1 MKGFTTSGPR
11 PEHRP
16 ASVVIAGTA
25 LLLGFLAYLLV
36 QHWQVFPYNDD
47 WGYATLT
54 YISEQKGFH
63 GQGFSQWQL
72 VSFLHD
78 EYLRWSGRFFP
89 FFLQINLFKLGL
101 DAVRLVQAFVI
112 LLIVCLSV
120 KLTPVGRLRTPWLL
134 VPMLYFMALPEFSV
148 LGGLYWFSAS
158 IAYVW
163 GIAVFMLALWRL
175 RVAGRLDGVAGL
187 LLGIAALFHEQMAV
201 AMVAFAGG
209 LALLALWDAERPR
222 ALVLPLALR
231 CMPVLAGACLVIL
244 APGNF
249 ARKAQSSY
257 ISDDMLTNVLT
268 SARSLAHFL
277 LDENGG
283 HWVLGFMAV
292 SLLVFAG
299 QGMARAGWSGRARL
313 AAWLGV
319 PLVLGLAWLVSF
331 LLFTLLL
338 MTLYGVVLLL
348 CRHQRDDGDLLVC
361 TYLAALASLVLLLLA
376 PVVAGRSLL
385 IFYFLMMWPVTRAF
399 VALADLP
406 RGRTLVVLALLVAA
420 PAALDNA
427 ADILAGYLAN
437 REANLANDAKLRAYH
452 NDLYAGRNP
461 GDSVVL
467 EKLPAPRYAET
478 MPYDRP
484 LIETWMKKYYDIPLE
499 TRFVWENS
507 GN

>member
-1 MKGFTTSGPR
+1 MTLDPGY
-11 PEHRP
+11 HRP
-16 ASVVIAGTA
+16 ASVFIAGTG
-25 LLLGFLAYLLV
+25 LLLGFAVYLLL

-54 YISEQKGFH
+54 YTSEQTGFH

-78 EYLRWSGRFFP
+78 EYLGWSGRFFP
-89 FFLQINLFKLGL
+89 FFLQINLFKVGL
-101 DAVRLVQAFVI
+101 DAVRLTQTFVI

-120 KLTPVGRLRTPWLL
+120 KLTPVRRVRSPWLL
-134 VPMLYFMALPEFSV
+134 VPMLYFMALPAFSV
-148 LGGLYWFSAS
+148 LGGLYWFSAL

-163 GIAVFMLALWRL
+163 GVAVFLLALWRV
-175 RVAGRLDGVAGL
+175 RVAGGLDGVAGV
-187 LLGIAALFHEQMAV
+187 LLGVAALFHEQMAL

-209 LALLALWDAERPR
+209 LALLELFDAERPR
-222 ALVLPLALR
+222 ALLLPLVLR

-257 ISDDMLTNVLT
+257 ASDNMLNNVLI
-268 SARSLAHFL
+268 SARSIAHYL
-277 LDENGG
+277 LDASSG

-319 PLVLGLAWLVSF
+319 PLVLSVASLFSF

-338 MTLYGVVLLL
+338 ISLYGVVLLL
-348 CRHQRDDGDLLVC
+348 CRRHREDGNLLLC
-361 TYLAALASLVLLLLA
+361 AYLAALASLVLLLVA

-385 IFYFLMMWPVTRAF
+385 IFYFLMLWPVTRAF
-399 VALADLP
+399 VALGSLP
-406 RGRTLVVLALLVAA
+406 RGRILVTVALAAAA

-427 ADILAGYLAN
+427 ADIIAGYAAN
-437 REANLANDAKLRAYH
+437 REANLANDTELRAYH
-452 NDLYAGRNP
+452 NDLYAGRDVD
-461 GDSVVL
+461 DSVIL
-467 EKLPAPRYAET
+467 EKLPDPRYAET

-484 LIETWMKKYYDIPLE
+484 LIETWMKKYYDIPRE
-499 TRFVWENS
+499 TRFVWRD
-507 GN
+507 